1 MDLTSFMK
9 KVIYKVFVIVT
20 IAMMVFTTLGIQ
32 PASASTLVPL
42 LHPVVQLNAVNDSN
56 GNFESLIGDND
67 ESFDVSHIDNK
78 TFVAAMKFNSIDTTK
93 SIISA
98 NLILYVLNDND
109 NIAGLPTADLVTR
122 VGSSNWIN
130 GSFPNE
136 LTGLSSEKVSIS
148 RSMTGEP
155 VKVSIDVK
163 QLLES
168 PSAID
173 EQQITFLLSSDSQN
187 MYIVKSG
194 NTITRDWDPYL
205 QITYG
210 DAQNNAPTLISTA
223 PANNAQ
229 DVSVNSPLSLTF
241 SENVNA
247 VEGKNIRIYDAEND
261 NLIDSI
267 AATNTNVVTV
277 NSSTVSIQLTN
288 NLLKGKTYYVLMD
301 RGAFENT
308 EHQGVAGITAKDIW
322 RFTTLS
328 PSNNAN
334 LSDLVL
340 SPGTLI
346 PNFKDSIVNYQVN
359 VAHDVES
366 IDVTPTAADSSA
378 TLTLNGALITN
389 GQLTT
394 IPLNK
399 GNNTITI
406 VVTAENGVTKTYT
419 LTVKRA
425 LPTLQQVGNVD
436 LSTSGDATWTDITGE
451 SSYAVQLFKDG
462 SPIGS
467 VVDKAADSTTHN
479 FLPAM
484 RAAGAG
490 AYTVTVSAKGD
501 GFTYLDGAP
510 SIPSNKQT
518 MIKLASITNSLSWD
532 GNIAKWPAIPNA
544 VSYDVLLYK
553 GGTVIGT
560 AANVLAGNINEG
572 VDFTTAFQTNGI
584 GSYTFTVQPKGNE
597 LLILDGDQGVSS
609 SAKIISPLTYTVLY
623 NGNGSTSGI
632 VPQDNATYS
641 QNDNVIVA
649 ANEGHLVK
657 TGHSFIGWNTKADG
671 TGTSYLPNATFKIVS
686 ENITLFAQWVINH
699 YTVSFDVAG
708 GSAVSNQTVNHGEKA
723 SQPTTEPTKAGYT
736 FGGWYTD
743 VMLTD
748 TYDFNTV
755 ITANTTIYAKWEPL
769 EYTVSFE
776 VSGGST
782 VPSQSVENGK
792 KASEPTP
799 EPTKAGYTFAGW
811 YTSSTGN
818 TPFIFDNAII
828 EDTIVY
834 AKWNP
839 VTYTVSFDV
848 DGGSAVPSQT
858 IAHGEK
864 ATEPMLAPI
873 KAGYTFGG
881 WYTDKNHTQAFTFNS
896 IITGDT
902 TIYAKWEPLKYT
914 VSFEVGD
921 GSAVPNQSVAHGE
934 KANEPTPVP
943 TKTGYTFGG
952 WYKDAGH
959 TQAYDFN
966 SVITETMTIYAKW
979 NAQTYTVG
987 FNMDGGSAVP
997 SQSVVHGEK
1006 ASEPTPEPT
1015 KVGYTFGGW
1024 YKDAGHTQAYDFNS
1038 VITETMTIYAKWNA
1052 QTYTVSFNT
1061 DGGSM
1066 VSSQSVAHGGKVS
1079 KPTSAPT
1086 KAGYT
1091 FGGWYTSSTLEKLFD
1106 FDSSSITR
1114 NITIYAK
1121 WVSIVSPPTSNDS
1134 SNSESSTPST
1144 NTEHIVVDVEGEDGV
1159 NLTKTPIIRTTMPDG
1174 VIKDHVS
1181 MSEAIAKE
1189 TIEKAKQLGNDTAR
1203 IIIPDANDKV
1213 SEVVID
1219 IPKSSLAQIHAG
1231 NIQLEIATMNAVISI
1246 PNVSMSNF
1254 SNDLYFRLV
1263 PIKSLEQQHQVEER
1277 ILKEELIKDTLQSE
1291 KVNLIGRPMTIETNM
1306 QNRPVT
1312 LTLPLPKNITQE
1324 QLDNL
1329 AIFIEHSDGTK
1340 ELIRGKVVDYQKDM
1354 LGLQFEVQKFS
1365 TFAILYLPE
1374 DENVEEP
1381 TTDHITHTPYIQG
1394 YADGTFRP
1402 NSSVTRAQ
1410 MASMFARQLTGNAI
1424 PMSKATFTDT
1434 VQHDAKDAIEFVKEA
1449 GLFNGVTETSFHP
1462 NGFIT
1467 RAQMAAIAA
1476 RWMEKQCADSPNAD
1490 FCKPTSLDKI
1500 LKDVSNNHWA
1510 VQAINTVNGLGI
1522 MTGITADTFN
1532 PDGYLT
1538 RAQAV
1543 KVLNRLFERQVTTE
1557 HQNPIFK
1564 DVPRKHWAFYEIQE
1578 AAKK

>member
-9 KVIYKVFVIVT
+9 TAIYKVFVIVT

-32 PASASTLVPL
+32 PSSASTLVPL

-136 LTGLSSEKVSIS
+136 LTGLSSEKESIS

-173 EQQITFLLSSDSQN
+173 GQQITFLLSSDSQN

-205 QITYG
+205 QINYG
-210 DAQNNAPTLISTA
+210 DAQDIAPTLISTA

-229 DVSVNSPLSLTF
+229 YVSVNSPLSLTF
-241 SENVNA
+241 SANINA
-247 VEGKNIRIYDAEND
+247 VEGRNIRIYDAGND

-277 NSSTVSIQLTN
+277 NGSTVSIQLTN

-301 RGAFENT
+301 GGAFENT
-308 EHQGVAGITAKDIW
+308 RHQGVAGITAKDIW

-346 PNFKDSIVNYQVN
+346 PNFKDSIVDYQVN

-366 IDVTPTAADSSA
+366 IDVTPTAANSSA

-518 MIKLASITNSLSWD
+518 MIKLASITNSLSWY

-623 NGNGSTSGI
+623 NGNGSTSGT

-699 YTVSFDVAG
+699 YTVRFDVAG

-723 SQPTTEPTKAGYT
+723 SQPTTEPTKA
-736 FGGWYTD
+736 
-743 VMLTD
+743 
-748 TYDFNTV
+748 
-755 ITANTTIYAKWEPL
+755 
-769 EYTVSFE
+769 
-776 VSGGST
+776 
-782 VPSQSVENGK
+782 
-792 KASEPTP
+792 
-799 EPTKAGYTFAGW
+799 
-811 YTSSTGN
+811 
-818 TPFIFDNAII
+818 
-828 EDTIVY
+828 
-834 AKWNP
+834 
-839 VTYTVSFDV
+839 
-848 DGGSAVPSQT
+848 
-858 IAHGEK
+858 
-864 ATEPMLAPI
+864 
-873 KAGYTFGG
+873 
-881 WYTDKNHTQAFTFNS
+881 
-896 IITGDT
+896 
-902 TIYAKWEPLKYT
+902 
-914 VSFEVGD
+914 
-921 GSAVPNQSVAHGE
+921 
-934 KANEPTPVP
+934 
-943 TKTGYTFGG
+943 GYTFGG

-1024 YKDAGHTQAYDFNS
+1024 YKDADHTQAYDFNS

-1086 KAGYT
+1086 KADYT

-1114 NITIYAK
+1114 NIIIYAK

-1365 TFAILYLPE
+1365 TFSILYLPE

-1500 LKDVSNNHWA
+1500 FKDVSNNHWA

>member
-979 NAQTYTVG
+979 NAQTYTV
-987 FNMDGGSAVP
+987 
-997 SQSVVHGEK
+997 
-1006 ASEPTPEPT
+1006 
-1015 KVGYTFGGW
+1015 
-1024 YKDAGHTQAYDFNS
+1024 
-1038 VITETMTIYAKWNA
+1038 
-1052 QTYTVSFNT
+1052 SFNT